1 MFNLGW
7 GEILLIGIVALI
19 AIGPKELPGVLRTV
33 GQMIGKVR
41 RMANEFQGQFQ
52 EALREADIAD
62 LKKHADDIVNDVTKY
77 DPLTDTQKELEKS
90 LDFSEPAGAPTTS
103 AADYKPEAPA
113 AEALP
118 SPGEQTTSLPA
129 IDVPLPELPAPLT
142 EKDFAI
148 VTQPLAAQPATPSPD
163 GGPDKVAAQQA
174 AEQGGSQG
182 AKA

>member
-62 LKKHADDIVNDVTKY
+62 IKKHAEDLVSDVSKY
-77 DPLTDTQKELEKS
+77 DPLSETKNDIEKTFTLPDPMADS
-90 LDFSEPAGAPTTS
+90 AQPASAAEHFNPDDPALPPPAGGVTDGA
-103 AADYKPEAPA
+103 K
-113 AEALP
+113 LP
-118 SPGEQTTSLPA
+118 DGVLPP
-129 IDVPLPELPAPLT
+129 IDIPLPEMPAMLT
-142 EKDFAI
+142 EKDFA
-148 VTQPLAAQPATPSPD
+148 VAAEPPATPSPD
-163 GGPDKVAAQQA
+163 GAPAQHDVK
-174 AEQGGSQG
+174 QGGNQ
-182 AKA
+182 A

>member
-62 LKKHADDIVNDVTKY
+62 LKKHADDIVNDVSKY
-77 DPLTDTQKELEKS
+77 DPLTDTTKEIEKS
-90 LDFSEPAGAPTTS
+90 LDFSDAGSPTTS
-103 AADYKPEAPA
+103 AADYKPDTAGITDGA
-113 AEALP
+113 KLP
-118 SPGEQTTSLPA
+118 DSVLPP

-148 VTQPLAAQPATPSPD
+148 AAQPATPPSD
-163 GGPDKVAAQQA
+163 GAPDKVAAQQA
-174 AEQGGSQG
+174 EKQGGNQ
-182 AKA
+182 A